1 MPRGIGTSLA
11 NENIRMSWLVGY
23 PILLAKE
30 TGDQDV
36 ADLANEKHTEEL
48 AGGMT
53 WPVGYPLLLVHCC

>member
-1 MPRGIGTSLA
+1 MKD
-11 NENIRMSWLVGY
+11 IRMSWLVGY

-36 ADLANEKHTEEL
+36 ADLANEKHTDEL